1 MTEARVRAPAVAG
14 SFYPAE
20 PAHLETMVRRFLAEA
35 TSPQLPAPRLLI
47 VPHAGYVYS
56 GSVAASAYTL
66 LEGAERVR
74 RAILVGPSHF
84 VGFPGLAHP
93 DVTAFATPLGDVPL
107 DRDLEELLQHVQGI
121 KRDAGAHAREHSLE
135 VQLPFLQVVRP
146 GVTVLPL
153 LTGDD
158 DPAPAT
164 EALEEALTA
173 PDVVGVVSS
182 DLSHYHNYASAQR
195 LDTRTADAIEHLRHS
210 EIGPM
215 DACGGTAVRA
225 ALRVARNHD
234 WSCRQLDLRNS
245 GDTAGPRDQVVGY
258 GAFALGPS
266 VH

>member
-1 MTEARVRAPAVAG
+1 MAG

-20 PAHLETMVRRFLAEA
+20 PAHLESMVRSLLSEA
-35 TSPQLPAPRLLI
+35 VSPRLPAPRLLI

-56 GSVAASAYTL
+56 GSVAASGYKL

-74 RAILVGPSHF
+74 RAILIGPSHF

-93 DVTAFATPLGDVPL
+93 DTSAFASPLGDVHL
-107 DRDLEELLQHVQGI
+107 DRDLEERLQGVQGI
-121 KRDAGAHAREHSLE
+121 RRDAGAHAREHSLE

-146 GVTVLPL
+146 GMTLLPL

-158 DPAPAT
+158 DPAPGTA
-164 EALEEALTA
+164 ALEEALGL
-173 PDVVGVVSS
+173 PDVIGVVSS
-182 DLSHYHNYASAQR
+182 DLSHYHNYQAAQR
-195 LDTRTADAIEHLRHS
+195 LDERTAHAIEHLRHG

-215 DACGGTAVRA
+215 DACGRTAVRA

-234 WSCRQLDLRNS
+234 WSCRRLDLRNS
-245 GDTAGPRDQVVGY
+245 GDTSGPRDQVVGY

-266 VH
+266 VR